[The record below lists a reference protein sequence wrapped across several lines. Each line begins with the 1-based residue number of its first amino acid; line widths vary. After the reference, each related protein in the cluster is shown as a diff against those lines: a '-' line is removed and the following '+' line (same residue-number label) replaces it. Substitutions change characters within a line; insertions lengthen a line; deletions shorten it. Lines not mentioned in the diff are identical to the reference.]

1 MVKSKDE
8 IMQALKTRFG
18 EDTSD
23 DTISI
28 IEDISDTLDDYSSKI
43 TDKTDWKAKYDSL
56 DADWRKRYTE
66 RFYNP
71 VETKGDTIADV
82 VDKADGDYIEED
94 LKETFD
100 DLFKEGE

>member
-28 IEDISDTLDDYSSKI
+28 IEDISDTIDDYASKI

-66 RFYNP
+66 RFFNP

-94 LKETFD
+94 SKETFD

>member
-1 MVKSKDE
+1 MVKSKE
-8 IMQALKTRFG
+8 ELMKALKTRFG

-43 TDKTDWKAKYDSL
+43 TDKTDWKAKYDAL
-56 DADWRKRYTE
+56 DADWRKRYTD

-82 VDKADGDYIEED
+82 VDIADGDVIEED
-94 LKETFD
+94 SKETFE